1 MENRYKKSKVS
12 GFSFSVIIAVLAAAS
27 ILFSI
32 TFLTTIDAFSQRF
45 LKAAPALSA
54 AGHSPGAEPEV
65 ALKDPR
71 EKSFEFRLASDDTFY
86 SVMTSLGVHPTE
98 INKIYR
104 KAKPVFNLS
113 KLRRGTVL
121 KVHTVDDLF
130 DRMQYK
136 LGEFDMLVIKR
147 DSSGEEI
154 SYSVKMEELPW
165 EVKTSRVAGTIMNSL
180 YSAGIKAGADPQT
193 IIGFSDIFAW
203 DVDFASDIR
212 KGDTFGIYYEDI
224 YVNGDFVKTGRIL
237 GAEMSNDGKNTV
249 AIYYEDSEGGSGY
262 YNADGRSLRRMLLKS
277 PLRYRR
283 ISSYFSK
290 RRYHPILKRYRPHH
304 GIDYAAPTGTP
315 VEAAGSGRVTFAG
328 WKKGYG
334 RFIVIKHKNSYSTA
348 YGHLSRYKKGL
359 KRGSKVAQGDVIGY
373 VGSTGISTGPHLHYE
388 LRRGKRLINPL
399 RVKPEPNKY
408 IAEAEREGFNLVKER
423 VLNKLSGTSVMASTA
438 PGVESGG

>member
-1 MENRYKKSKVS
+1 
-12 GFSFSVIIAVLAAAS
+12 VIIAVLAAAS

-32 TFLTTIDAFSQRF
+32 IFLTTLDAFSQRF
-45 LKAAPALSA
+45 LKVVPALIAADTPEATPEATPETASEAAPKR
-54 AGHSPGAEPEV
+54 AGEE
-65 ALKDPR
+65 
-71 EKSFEFRLASDDTFY
+71 SFEFRLASDDTFY
-86 SVMTSLGVHPTE
+86 SVMTSLGVPPTE

-113 KLRRGTVL
+113 KLRKGTVL
-121 KVHTVDDLF
+121 KIHTVDGRF
-130 DRMQYK
+130 DRMRYK
-136 LGEFDMLVIKR
+136 LGEFDVLVINR
-147 DSSGEEI
+147 DASGEGV
-154 SYSVKMEELPW
+154 YSVKMEELPW

-180 YSAGIKAGADPQT
+180 YSAGIKAGANPQV
-193 IIGFSDIFAW
+193 IINFSDIFAW

-212 KGDTFGIYYEDI
+212 KGDTFGIYYENI
-224 YVNGDFVKTGRIL
+224 YVDGDFVKTGRIL
-237 GAEMSNDGKNTV
+237 GAEMLNDGRKTV

-262 YNADGRSLRRMLLKS
+262 YNAKGRSLRRMLLKS

-283 ISSYFSK
+283 ISSYFSR

-315 VEAAGSGRVTFAG
+315 VEAAGSGKVSFVG

-359 KRGSKVAQGDVIGY
+359 KRGSKVDQGDVIGY

-399 RVKPEPNKY
+399 SVKPEPNKY
-408 IAEAEREGFNLVKER
+408 IPEAERERFKVVREDILA
-423 VLNKLSGTSVMASTA
+423 KLRGASVMASTT
-438 PGVESGG
+438 PGAIRR

>member
-1 MENRYKKSKVS
+1 
-12 GFSFSVIIAVLAAAS
+12 VIIAVLAAAS

-32 TFLTTIDAFSQRF
+32 IFLTTLDAFSQRF
-45 LKAAPALSA
+45 LKVVPALIAADTPEATPETASEAAPKR
-54 AGHSPGAEPEV
+54 AGEE
-65 ALKDPR
+65 
-71 EKSFEFRLASDDTFY
+71 SFEFRLASDDTFY
-86 SVMTSLGVHPTE
+86 SVMTSLGVPPTE

-113 KLRRGTVL
+113 KLRKGTVL
-121 KVHTVDDLF
+121 KIHTVDGRF
-130 DRMQYK
+130 DRMRYK
-136 LGEFDMLVIKR
+136 LGEFDVLVINR
-147 DSSGEEI
+147 DASGEGV
-154 SYSVKMEELPW
+154 YSVKMEELPW

-180 YSAGIKAGADPQT
+180 YSAGIKAGANPQV
-193 IIGFSDIFAW
+193 IINFSDIFAW

-212 KGDTFGIYYEDI
+212 KGDTFGIYYENI
-224 YVNGDFVKTGRIL
+224 YVDGDFVKTGRIL
-237 GAEMSNDGKNTV
+237 GAEMLNDGRKTV

-262 YNADGRSLRRMLLKS
+262 YNAKGRSLRRMLLKS

-283 ISSYFSK
+283 ISSYFSR

-315 VEAAGSGRVTFAG
+315 VEAAGSGKVSFVG

-359 KRGSKVAQGDVIGY
+359 KRGSKVDQGDVIGY

-399 RVKPEPNKY
+399 SVKPEPNKY
-408 IAEAEREGFNLVKER
+408 IPEAERERFKVVREDILA
-423 VLNKLSGTSVMASTA
+423 KLRGASVMASTT
-438 PGVESGG
+438 PGAIRR